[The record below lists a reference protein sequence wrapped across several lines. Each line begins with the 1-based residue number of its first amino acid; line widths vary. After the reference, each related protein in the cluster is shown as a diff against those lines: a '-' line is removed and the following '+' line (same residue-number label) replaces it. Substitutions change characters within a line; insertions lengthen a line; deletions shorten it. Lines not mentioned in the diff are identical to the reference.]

1 MEDLPAVVRLFDGSR
16 EVPSVENREEG
27 RSRKDRSPN
36 GKGVGGAVVDSS
48 FALLDRSGQFVGES
62 PEGVR
67 ARQMMQAA
75 PMGPL
80 VVQQSMGAPVVYGAQ
95 NGPPQGGI
103 GHYFGPQGSNVVGLP
118 QQSMCAGVPPH
129 EMASQYVLVVASPGM
144 VSEVMA
150 MEEMN
155 PWSDAKRV
163 EAFMSSPLTNSCERI
178 HLSHSATGSL
188 KGSRSTEEEVGAI
201 EKNNFCVARWL
212 SSKSWITWEPR
223 VKVVSNLTGPERLG
237 EDTQSSGGSYETA
250 SPEQKNTELNPAQG
264 QGVQFLMKVG
274 EQLVDVPPPPPRVEQ
289 EHRPMDIY
297 MNYGWMDGMPLEG
310 VRNPNPRQPM
320 RNQGLGGTEN
330 TRYFLFGDQQ
340 GHMGNPQAQ
349 GGGAPAGQGHQ
360 PGVGCGFPGGNTQ
373 MVIKGIRGKL
383 RVHQEVI
390 RKIED
395 KFHHNSK
402 RCRLLLNLAFWEKFR
417 LKRCGP

>member
-1 MEDLPAVVRLFDGSR
+1 
-16 EVPSVENREEG
+16 
-27 RSRKDRSPN
+27 
-36 GKGVGGAVVDSS
+36 
-48 FALLDRSGQFVGES
+48 
-62 PEGVR
+62 
-67 ARQMMQAA
+67 
-75 PMGPL
+75 
-80 VVQQSMGAPVVYGAQ
+80 
-95 NGPPQGGI
+95 
-103 GHYFGPQGSNVVGLP
+103 
-118 QQSMCAGVPPH
+118 MCAGVPPH

-188 KGSRSTEEEVGAI
+188 KGSRSTEEGEVGEI

-289 EHRPMDIY
+289 EHRHGYVYELWLDDWHAI
-297 MNYGWMDGMPLEG
+297 G
-310 VRNPNPRQPM
+310 RR
-320 RNQGLGGTEN
+320 
-330 TRYFLFGDQQ
+330 
-340 GHMGNPQAQ
+340 A
-349 GGGAPAGQGHQ
+349 
-360 PGVGCGFPGGNTQ
+360 
-373 MVIKGIRGKL
+373 
-383 RVHQEVI
+383 
-390 RKIED
+390 
-395 KFHHNSK
+395 
-402 RCRLLLNLAFWEKFR
+402 
-417 LKRCGP
+417 